1 MQRLSIIDLKNKKK
15 KKEKIVATTSYDAA
29 FAKLIDPYVDI
40 VLVGDSLGMVIKG
53 DENTLGVTLDE
64 VIYHTRA
71 VHKMVRQ
78 AHLVSDMP
86 FLSYQLSKREAVRNA
101 GRLLQAG
108 AQSVKIEGGE
118 RFCELVSELTGVGI
132 PVMGH
137 LGMTPQS
144 VHQMGGFRV
153 QGREAFH
160 RDRLLCDAKRL
171 EEAGAYAIVLESI
184 PEDLAGEMTAALEIP
199 TIGIGA
205 GVGCDGQVLVIYD
218 LLGID
223 PAFQPKF
230 VKRYANLSETIQD
243 ALKKYS
249 KEVREGT
256 FPDQSHS
263 YHARSYH
270 ADEDH

>member
-15 KKEKIVATTSYDAA
+15 KGEKIVAVTAYDAT

-53 DENTLGVTLDE
+53 DENTLGVTLNE
-64 VIYHTRA
+64 VIYHTKA
-71 VHKMVRQ
+71 VHKGVRQ

-86 FLSYQLSKREAVRNA
+86 FLSYQLSKREALRSA

-108 AQSVKIEGGE
+108 AQSVKIEGGK
-118 RFCELVSELTGVGI
+118 RFCELVSELTDVGI

-153 QGREAFH
+153 QGREPSH
-160 RDRLLCDAKRL
+160 RDRLLSDAKHL

-184 PEDLAGEMTAALEIP
+184 PEDLAGEMTATLDIP

-205 GVGCDGQVLVIYD
+205 GAGCDGQILVIYD

-223 PAFQPKF
+223 ASFQPKF
-230 VKRYANLSETIQD
+230 VKRYANLSETIQE
-243 ALKKYS
+243 ALKNYA
-249 KEVREGT
+249 KEVREGS
-256 FPDQSHS
+256 FPDPSHS
-263 YHARSYH
+263 YHA
-270 ADEDH
+270 

>member
-1 MQRLSIIDLKNKKK
+1 
-15 KKEKIVATTSYDAA
+15 
-29 FAKLIDPYVDI
+29 
-40 VLVGDSLGMVIKG
+40 
-53 DENTLGVTLDE
+53 
-64 VIYHTRA
+64 
-71 VHKMVRQ
+71 MVRQ
-78 AHLVSDMP
+78 AHLVADMP

-108 AQSVKIEGGE
+108 AQSVKIEGGK
-118 RFCELVSELTGVGI
+118 RFCELVSELTDVGI

-144 VHQMGGFRV
+144 VHQMGGFRL
-153 QGREAFH
+153 QGRDAAH

-184 PEDLAGEMTAALEIP
+184 PADLAGEITAALEIP

-205 GVGCDGQVLVIYD
+205 GRDCDGQILVIYD

-223 PAFQPKF
+223 STFQPKF
-230 VKRYANLSETIQD
+230 VKRYANLSETIQG
-243 ALKKYS
+243 ALKNYS
-249 KEVREGT
+249 KEVREGI

-263 YHARSYH
+263 YENH
-270 ADEDH
+270 